1 MGQQSVAQAQ
11 KKGTA
16 VVARREEAFEE
27 SGGQVYGQYGM
38 TKTMPPSPQQPTWL
52 AQVQEAAMN
61 GDPSA
66 LQMVITFWSNQG
78 GQELGG
84 RSEFSCDLAEPK
96 GARKELERRIETLME
111 SKKKQLDL
119 TRVVVDKIDV
129 STAEKALN
137 AKYNFFSLLEQLDV
151 PTEGGTKEQDK
162 QLRLLVDRWSKGNED
177 ITSSLRNTFDEG
189 GTGEERLA
197 HVVITF
203 VLPMTQRRDVDP
215 EGEMGKH
222 DFSKLYSGSGLK
234 FHSELLILRDM
245 IKRLP
250 MAVRATPT
258 HWIKR
263 IKGMASVE
271 TKAYFEEV
279 LQEELEEGKSR
290 VTKEL
295 VKTDWNQFSQVMSKA
310 LDLQQ
315 KSSKKRE
322 ELQSPYGLAAHTGP
336 PAMGGGRP
344 PAGGREAVTGC
355 DLCDGY
361 KCPHKFDQA
370 KPCDVHSVSVSQ
382 ARCAEIIDDPSL
394 KAYVDGGR
402 FHNKKN
408 PLNYPQPT
416 ESQKVKL
423 QEYDQF
429 RKEKRATMAAK
440 GKGGNGGNAQRG
452 RPLSTNMH
460 GSPPDDKEEAE
471 AEMSTAEQM
480 KAMRIELGLN
490 VHSLDA
496 AVEKQSARYE
506 TADSFDDDELDHEE
520 WPKIA

>member
-1 MGQQSVAQAQ
+1 
-11 KKGTA
+11 
-16 VVARREEAFEE
+16 
-27 SGGQVYGQYGM
+27 
-38 TKTMPPSPQQPTWL
+38 
-52 AQVQEAAMN
+52 
-61 GDPSA
+61 
-66 LQMVITFWSNQG
+66 
-78 GQELGG
+78 
-84 RSEFSCDLAEPK
+84 
-96 GARKELERRIETLME
+96 
-111 SKKKQLDL
+111 
-119 TRVVVDKIDV
+119 
-129 STAEKALN
+129 
-137 AKYNFFSLLEQLDV
+137 
-151 PTEGGTKEQDK
+151 
-162 QLRLLVDRWSKGNED
+162 
-177 ITSSLRNTFDEG
+177 
-189 GTGEERLA
+189 
-197 HVVITF
+197 
-203 VLPMTQRRDVDP
+203 
-215 EGEMGKH
+215 
-222 DFSKLYSGSGLK
+222 
-234 FHSELLILRDM
+234 
-245 IKRLP
+245 
-250 MAVRATPT
+250 
-258 HWIKR
+258 
-263 IKGMASVE
+263 
-271 TKAYFEEV
+271 
-279 LQEELEEGKSR
+279 
-290 VTKEL
+290 
-295 VKTDWNQFSQVMSKA
+295 
-310 LDLQQ
+310 
-315 KSSKKRE
+315 
-322 ELQSPYGLAAHTGP
+322 
-336 PAMGGGRP
+336 MGGGRP

-394 KAYVDGGR
+394 KAYIDGGR